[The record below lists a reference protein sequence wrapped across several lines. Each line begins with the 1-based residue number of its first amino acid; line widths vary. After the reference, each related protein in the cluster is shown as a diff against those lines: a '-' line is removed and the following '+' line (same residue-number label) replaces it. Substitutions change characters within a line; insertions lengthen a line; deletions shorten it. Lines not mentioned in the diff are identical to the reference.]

1 MYQRYQNVSILTLH
15 YKSIKMPSSRKMDKE
30 LSEDNSEKK
39 YNWLIN
45 IRKNLNLLV
54 IKEMHM

>member
-1 MYQRYQNVSILTLH
+1 MYQRYQSVSILTLH
-15 YKSIKMPSSRKMDKE
+15 YTSIKMPSSRKMDKE
-30 LSEDNSEKK
+30 LSEDNSQKK